1 MSDKITVKESK
12 SIISLSTGV
21 FLVFLILK
29 LSEIG
34 QVSNWSWWWVTS
46 PLWIPVVFGIIIMIV
61 VVIAAIVLGSISAVM
76 DKTHSKRFAR
86 KVNKSKYQ
94 DLLEEIANR
103 QKGNQNK

>member
-12 SIISLSTGV
+12 SIISFSTGV

-29 LSEIG
+29 LSETG
-34 QVSNWSWWWVTS
+34 QVANWSWWLVTS

-61 VVIAAIVLGSISAVM
+61 VIIATIVLGTISAII